1 MDERNKLDTGT
12 KHNDLR
18 VAEELGAF
26 PIIDSSQNETVKG
39 LLEKEF
45 IQKQLAFLKNLSV
58 DDYIS
63 HVVEPGE
70 NPGRPNVLD
79 VISTLPT
86 NILSQQHSGPF
97 SALEVELCHN
107 GAQRRIGIIAQN
119 RNVNNGAW
127 SPQHHELGCE
137 FVNKFASY
145 GIPIVYFIDTPGAD
159 AGEDANSANQAH
171 SISKLIATTS
181 NAEVPTVGIIL
192 GIGYSGGAIPLA
204 NSNILLSVK
213 DGVFNTIQPKGLA
226 SISRKFKLS
235 WQQCAQFVGVS
246 PYELQSAGCIDGIID
261 YSPFDKNDSFKNLAS
276 AIFDSIK
283 LIEHRSYQFI
293 RSNNYLGKLH
303 EQHIR
308 RQLNSPLDQQSSLVT
323 NGLTESNSPHG
334 FLSLPNIA
342 YKELRYL
349 SNRYRIKTASIKE
362 YEQHINSSLPE
373 GDTLERI
380 QRNNETTF
388 KEWLSSTDKIVYSD
402 DLFKAWSNYQKKSKE
417 LGLAR
422 TGIAKLML
430 GEPLKNY
437 KKAKNTLLFT
447 VSLSLYNR
455 WKSSTANNF
464 QYLLEFLRDN
474 QISTFPENSQLTVLD
489 IISHTDLKD
498 EFIDEFQGVIAFDVV
513 YDLLLQNLVHI
524 AKETQKTRALSYQS
538 IDELLS
544 RSFSQAINHLD
555 KVTLNNSNITQESL
569 RAHLSEWVDKFKKLP
584 THDKVLR
591 TIESWKS
598 VEHPQL
604 SETLFVVLTYFFEH
618 LLPNFFKAE
627 NEHSA
632 YTGEINPVRIGK
644 RKDFWNRL
652 NIAYQDLQIQSI
664 LNDVK
669 KRTRRS
675 PKAIIDQFI
684 DDFTELGSDIVSADP
699 VKFPGYHQSI
709 QTAVN
714 NQKKPCGVIT
724 GTGQFRGETGPINAG
739 FMISNPEFQAG
750 AFDMASARKFC
761 DLLAICAEKET
772 PIICFVS
779 SGGMQ
784 TKEGAA
790 ALFSMTITNDRIT
803 HFVRDHGLSIT
814 VVGFGDCTG
823 GAQASFV
830 THPLVNTF
838 YFSGTNMPFAGQMVV
853 PAYLPTKVTL
863 SNYLS
868 QTEGAM
874 DGLLQ
879 DPFEPTLDGLL
890 REIDPA
896 IPISSLTVKEAISQV
911 LSGKPVLSVKS
922 VRQSSNHFDLMAPIQ
937 KTLIHARGCTAVK
950 LIRKAQENN
959 IKVVLVASDADM
971 QSQAAEMLGPND
983 RLICIGGNTPE
994 ESYLNADSIIAIANY
1009 EQVDSLHP
1017 GIGFLSENADFSE
1030 MCVENGINF
1039 IGPLS
1044 KTIKQMGNKANA
1056 INTSIN
1062 INVPVV
1068 PGSHGI
1074 LRSTDEALKVA
1085 ESIGYPVLIKA
1096 VHGGGGK
1103 GIRVV
1108 ERESDLLEA
1117 YKEVS
1122 IEARSSFGN
1131 SDLYLEKYI
1140 TSLRHIEVQI
1150 MRDRYKN
1157 NKVLGLRDCTVQR
1170 NKQKILEESSSTMLT
1185 AQLKSEALDYAIKL
1199 AEEVDY
1205 IGVGTVEFIY
1215 DLHNNSIYFME
1226 MNTRLQVEHPVTEIV
1241 SAVDIVNAQ
1250 FAIAS
1255 GESIANLTPVEKGH
1269 AIEVRITAEKANITS
1284 ENTLE
1289 LIPSPG
1295 TITKFEY
1302 PNDCDAIDIISIAAE
1317 GKQITPF
1324 YDSLIAQITCHGNN
1338 REEAISSLV
1347 NFLKETVIEGIN
1359 TNIALILE
1367 ILADPVFI
1375 NGDYDTNYLDNALG
1389 RFNKDNLLK
1398 STKVIEGPEDEY
1410 SLDKLTIE
1418 GTSEIK
1424 VLAPMTGIF
1433 YSAPSPSEQPYIKNG
1448 DIISTNRT
1456 IGLME
1461 AMKMFSPISLSVFN
1475 QNGKIYNQDKKYQV
1489 EQVNMPNG
1497 NQVTKGDLLFVV
1509 SEQQ

>member
-1 MDERNKLDTGT
+1 MDEQNRLNTAV

-26 PIIDSSQNETVKG
+26 PIIDSSQNETVQG
-39 LLEKEF
+39 LLGKDV
-45 IQKQLAFLKNLSV
+45 IQNKLSFLKALGV

-63 HVVEPGE
+63 HVVEPAE
-70 NPGRPNVLD
+70 NPSRPNILK
-79 VISTLPT
+79 VIASLPA
-86 NILSQQHSGPF
+86 NILIQQHSGPF
-97 SALEVELCHN
+97 SALEVELFHN

-119 RNVNNGAW
+119 RNVQNGAW
-127 SPQHHELGCE
+127 SPGHHELACKS
-137 FVNKFASY
+137 VKKFASY
-145 GIPIVYFIDTPGAD
+145 GLPIVYFIDTPGAD
-159 AGEDANSANQAH
+159 AGEDANSGNQAH
-171 SISKLIATTS
+171 SISKLIAITS
-181 NAEVPTVGIIL
+181 NAEVPTVGVIL
-192 GIGYSGGAIPLA
+192 GLGYSGGAIPLA
-204 NSNILLSVK
+204 NCNVLLSVK

-226 SISRKFKLS
+226 SIARKFKLS

-246 PYELQSAGCIDGIID
+246 PYELQEAGCIDGIID
-261 YSPFDKNDSFKNLAS
+261 YSPFDKGDSYKNLLS
-276 AIFDSIK
+276 AICDSIK
-283 LIEHRSYQFI
+283 LIELRGNQFI
-293 RSNNYLGKLH
+293 RSNKYLGKLH
-303 EQHIR
+303 EQHVN
-308 RQLNSPLDQQSSLVT
+308 RQLKSPLVQPSAQSTDELM
-323 NGLTESNSPHG
+323 ESNSQHG
-334 FLSLPNIA
+334 FMSLPNIA
-342 YKELRYL
+342 YRELRYL
-349 SNRYRIKTASIKE
+349 SNRHRIKTANIKE
-362 YEQHINSSLPE
+362 YEQHINNSLPE
-373 GDTLERI
+373 GDMLERI
-380 QRNNETTF
+380 EKNNEITF
-388 KEWLSSTDKIVYSD
+388 KEWLSSTDKVIYND
-402 DLFKAWSNYQKKSKE
+402 DLLKAWNNYQKKHKE

-422 TGIAKLML
+422 TGFAKLVL
-430 GEPLKNY
+430 GEPLDNY
-437 KKAKNTLLFT
+437 KKAKKTLLFKL
-447 VSLSLYNR
+447 SLSLYNR

-464 QYLLEFLRDN
+464 QHLLEFLRDHPTC
-474 QISTFPENSQLTVLD
+474 TFPENSQLTVLN
-489 IISHTDLKD
+489 IISHADLKD

-513 YDLLLQNLVHI
+513 YDLLLENLVHI

-544 RSFSQAINHLD
+544 RSFDQAINRLD
-555 KVTLNNSNITQESL
+555 NVTLNNSDITRESL
-569 RAHLSEWVDKFKKLP
+569 REHLSIWLDEFKNLP

-591 TIESWKS
+591 TIEGWKN
-598 VEHPQL
+598 VAHPQL
-604 SETLFVVLTYFFEH
+604 SETLFVVLTYFYEH
-618 LLPNFFKAE
+618 LLPIFFKAK
-627 NEHSA
+627 NEISA

-652 NIAYQDLQIQSI
+652 NIACQDLQIQSL

-669 KRTRRS
+669 RHNQRS
-675 PKAIIDQFI
+675 AKTIIDCFI
-684 DDFTELGSDIVSADP
+684 SDFTELGSDIVSANP

-714 NQKKPCGVIT
+714 NHKVPCGVIT
-724 GTGQFRGETGPINAG
+724 GTGQFKGVSGPISAG

-761 DLLAICAEKET
+761 DLLAICAEKEI
-772 PIICFVS
+772 PVICFVS

-803 HFVRDHGLSIT
+803 HFVRDHGLSIS

-853 PAYLPTKVTL
+853 PAYLPTKATL

-874 DGLLQ
+874 NGLVQ
-879 DPFEPTLDGLL
+879 DPFEPTLDSQL

-896 IPISSLTVKEAISQV
+896 IPVPDLTLKEALSQV
-911 LSGKPVLSVKS
+911 LSGKRISSVQS
-922 VRQSSNHFDLMAPIQ
+922 IRQSSSHLDLMAPVR

-950 LIRKAQENN
+950 LIRKAQESN
-959 IKVVLVASDADM
+959 ISIVLVASDADM

-994 ESYLNADSIIAIANY
+994 ESYLNADSIITIANY

-1017 GIGFLSENADFSE
+1017 GIGFLSENAEFSN
-1030 MCVENGINF
+1030 MCVENEINF

-1062 INVPVV
+1062 IGVPVV
-1068 PGSHGI
+1068 PGSHGV

-1108 ERESDLLEA
+1108 ARETDLLEA

-1122 IEARSSFGN
+1122 IEAGTSFGS

-1150 MRDRYKN
+1150 IRDRYKTT
-1157 NKVLGLRDCTVQR
+1157 KVLGLRDCTVQR
-1170 NKQKILEESSSTMLT
+1170 NKQKILEESDSTMLT
-1185 AQLKSEALDYAIKL
+1185 DQLKSEALDYAKKL

-1215 DLHNNSIYFME
+1215 DLDNHSIYFME
-1226 MNTRLQVEHPVTEIV
+1226 MNTRLQVEHPVTEMV
-1241 SAVDIVNAQ
+1241 SGVDIVNAQ

-1255 GESIANLTPVEKGH
+1255 GESITNLTPVEKGH

-1289 LIPSPG
+1289 LLPSPG
-1295 TITKFEY
+1295 TITKCEFPEHSD
-1302 PNDCDAIDIISIAAE
+1302 NIDVITAAAE
-1317 GKQITPF
+1317 DKQVTPF
-1324 YDSLIAQITCHGNN
+1324 YDSLIAQITCHGDS
-1338 REEAISSLV
+1338 RKDAINTLV
-1347 NFLKETVIEGIN
+1347 KFLTATVIEGIN
-1359 TNIALILE
+1359 TNISLVLE
-1367 ILADPVFI
+1367 VLTDPVFI
-1375 NGDYDTNYLDNALG
+1375 NGDYDTNYLDNALD
-1389 RFNKDNLLK
+1389 RFNRDNLLK
-1398 STKVIEGPEDEY
+1398 GTKEIEGPDDEY
-1410 SLDKLTIE
+1410 SLEKLTIE

-1433 YSAPSPSEQPYIKNG
+1433 YSAPSPSDPPYIKNG
-1448 DIISTNRT
+1448 DIISTDRT

-1461 AMKMFSPISLSVFN
+1461 AMKMFSPISLGIFN
-1475 QNGKIYNQDKKYQV
+1475 QNGKIYSQEKNYQV
-1489 EQVNMPNG
+1489 EQVNVPNG
-1497 NQVTKGDLLFVV
+1497 NQVTKGDLLFVI
-1509 SEQQ
+1509 SEQ